1 MWWNVGVRNARY
13 NSKQILYY
21 LRKYMKV
28 PTCTQTAT
36 IRPNIS
42 VADDVF
48 YKVVIFL
55 SDDKKVFLHCGPR
68 GHGFLIDRRAT
79 AMYRS
84 HDISRTGL
92 ANPRW
97 YYGNSHIT
105 VKYYILTY
113 PKYHI
118 SQNTAFFFYYNHPIR
133 LFITNRWQWRAFRWR
148 KTSTEKYQM
157 DKTGHCTWFNVEEK
171 S

>member
-21 LRKYMKV
+21 LRKYTKV

-118 SQNTAFFFYYNHPIR
+118 SQNTAFFFLLQSSDPIIYNKSLTMASFSVKENIH
-133 LFITNRWQWRAFRWR
+133 R
-148 KTSTEKYQM
+148 KIPN
-157 DKTGHCTWFNVEEK
+157 G
-171 S
+171 